1 METAKHTGR
10 AKNICGYVC
19 FAPLATSF
27 LISRNSLSLKLSL
40 LVLLKKIWTLYFVRP
55 IFFEKMFSVVL
66 VLMVLSVHLLKS
78 SCMGIVLSVFEM
90 ATKNRLYL
98 AEYKR

>member
-1 METAKHTGR
+1 MWYNLGNGHVR
-10 AKNICGYVC
+10 FV
-19 FAPLATSF
+19 PLAMSF

-40 LVLLKKIWTLYFVRP
+40 LVLLKKIWTSYVVLP
-55 IFFEKMFSVVL
+55 IFFEKVLLLAVLFVV
-66 VLMVLSVHLLKS
+66 SF
-78 SCMGIVLSVFEM
+78 CIGIVLSVFEM